1 MLNTWKK
8 CYFEVR
14 GKIEA
19 SGRDQRWEFD
29 RRKLFE
35 RTDYMS
41 NICEDLY
48 NVAQVREKYK
58 QTNKKKEYEPKL
70 WDKSAIYLPFLQ
82 MGTFF
87 QFCKFQFVCLNII
100 PSKVESIAQGKNLFA
115 WEFQVLI
122 RRKKSILANST
133 DSE

>member
-1 MLNTWKK
+1 MLKTWKK

-48 NVAQVREKYK
+48 NVAQV
-58 QTNKKKEYEPKL
+58 
-70 WDKSAIYLPFLQ
+70 
-82 MGTFF
+82 G
-87 QFCKFQFVCLNII
+87 
-100 PSKVESIAQGKNLFA
+100 
-115 WEFQVLI
+115 LI
-122 RRKKSILANST
+122 F
-133 DSE
+133 